1 MRTSVMGALVT
12 GVLLVAAAAMA
23 QTAGP
28 TLGPASR
35 GIVPVTGPSSEPDP
49 SGAAKPEVT
58 PVAVPVKVANG
69 EGAGKGPAGQLPAPA
84 TRTAPRTVK
93 KAAHKPAAKPT
104 ARPTAKKASA
114 GKHLAK
120 GTGSAKGRHVAA
132 AKPQPVVHRAVV
144 KKPMPAAKGTV
155 KGATP
160 RQPVLPRV

>member
-1 MRTSVMGALVT
+1 MGALVT

-35 GIVPVTGPSSEPDP
+35 GIVPVTGPSSGPDP

-69 EGAGKGPAGQLPAPA
+69 EGAGKGLAGQLPAPA

-93 KAAHKPAAKPT
+93 KAAHKPAAK
-104 ARPTAKKASA
+104 PTAKKASA